1 MKKFILKIS
10 IIFIFLLLLFRFTVV
25 SLLNEYEQKLENY
38 TSSSQISEL
47 KKEILS
53 SIKKSNEK
61 QKILDKDE
69 AIILG
74 TFLKKILIELD
85 IRPQ

>member
-10 IIFIFLLLLFRFTVV
+10 IIFIFLLLLFRFTIV
-25 SLLNEYEQKLENY
+25 STLNEYEQKLENY
-38 TSSSQISEL
+38 ASSSQINKL
-47 KKEILS
+47 KKDVLQ

-61 QKILDKDE
+61 EKILDQDE

-74 TFLKKILIELD
+74 TFLKKILKELD
-85 IRPQ
+85 IRP